1 MYCVLFMLLF
11 VTVLAS
17 NQSIDVL
24 YWEIKPYIFRNE
36 NGDMDGLFPKIFK
49 ATENLCANGTRV
61 FKYVKQFPDRH
72 SFLNLIKKPA
82 IKEQISSY
90 GESELKNVTLQNSFW
105 VPFYA
110 DNIILNSL
118 FTKAPLIK
126 FAFSTC
132 SSLAVVMSQR
142 KISLPAKIWQGITS
156 CRSIIIYSSL
166 ICIIF
171 GIIIWASE
179 MLYGGDFGKSFITGA
194 GQGVWWSFVTM
205 TSVGYGDLVPR
216 SVIGRT
222 ISGVWTLFGVAMICV
237 MTATITD
244 NISGT
249 SSLDIYGKKVAVLSD
264 SPEAQVA
271 KDDYQADIITA
282 DSLDAV
288 FDLIR
293 KDKADAALINMHIA
307 SWYQDDIRNHKQ
319 PLHVV
324 YTINKAVP
332 ISVLFGLSETVTSLL
347 NCSTFFGK
355 EIFTEAENSIV
366 RYCKTTTIYRGSI
379 EEFFKES
386 IYMQVLLGLTIFLV
400 VAGCIYETIRII
412 LFKKN
417 FVSNAESKTDEEIYR
432 NVLKTSFIEIR
443 QLTKE
448 IDSLKHDVKSMRRAL
463 SC

>member
-1 MYCVLFMLLF
+1 MYCILFMILF

-17 NQSIDVL
+17 NQSIDIV

-36 NGDMDGLFPKIFK
+36 NGDMDGLFPRIFK

-61 FKYVKQFPDRH
+61 FKYVKKLPDRN
-72 SFLNLIKKPA
+72 SFINLIKKNA
-82 IKEQISSY
+82 TKEQISAY
-90 GESELKNVTLQNSFW
+90 GENELKNVTLQNSFW

-110 DNIILNSL
+110 DNVILNSL
-118 FTKAPLIK
+118 LEKAPLMK
-126 FAFSTC
+126 FAFFTC
-132 SSLAVVMSQR
+132 RSLAVVMSQS
-142 KISLPAKIWQGITS
+142 KISLPAKILQGITS
-156 CRSIIIYSSL
+156 CRSLIIYSVL
-166 ICIIF
+166 ISIIF

-194 GQGVWWSFVTM
+194 SQGVWWSFVTM

-216 SVIGRT
+216 YVIGRT

-264 SPEAQVA
+264 SPEALIA
-271 KDDYQADIITA
+271 KDDYEADIITA

-293 KDKADAALINMHIA
+293 KDKADAALINIHVA
-307 SWYQDDIRNHKQ
+307 SWNQDDIRNHKQ

-324 YTINKAVP
+324 YTINKPVSINA
-332 ISVLFGLSETVTSLL
+332 LFGLSKTVTSLL
-347 NCSTFFGK
+347 NCSTFSGLD
-355 EIFTEAENSIV
+355 IFTEAENSIV
-366 RYCKTTTIYRGSI
+366 RYCKTITIYRGSI
-379 EEFFKES
+379 KEFFKES
-386 IYMQVLLGLTIFLV
+386 IYMQILLGLTIFLV
-400 VAGCIYETIRII
+400 VAGCIYETIRIT
-412 LFKKN
+412 LFQKN
-417 FVSNAESKTDEEIYR
+417 VVSNAESKTDEEIYR

-443 QLTKE
+443 KLSKE
-448 IDSLKHDVKSMRRAL
+448 IDYLKDDVASMRRAL
-463 SC
+463 NC